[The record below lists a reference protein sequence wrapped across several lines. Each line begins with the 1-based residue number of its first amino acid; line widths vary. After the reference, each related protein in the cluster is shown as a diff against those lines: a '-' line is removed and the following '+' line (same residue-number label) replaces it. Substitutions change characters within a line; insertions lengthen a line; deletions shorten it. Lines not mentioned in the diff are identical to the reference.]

1 MNLNVELS
9 FIPDIGCRWNGRL
22 WARSASLLLHR
33 HFFLFTYLFIL
44 TFFFILETMSSFTIT
59 GCYIEIGWIITEE
72 VNSWPNFRGWLSR
85 ERLITVQSDAIDDL
99 RSCLHRI
106 IESFDQLSLS
116 VFCKKKFR
124 SFALDLVGCLAGIL
138 ERMGRV
144 TLNLSCINSNGV
156 YLFFTWL
163 LKRLLLFTSERPRI
177 LAPSA
182 RATPGSGSWGRG

>member
-1 MNLNVELS
+1 MWSYHSSPTSDAGEMEGYGQGRPHFYS
-9 FIPDIGCRWNGRL
+9 IGI
-22 WARSASLLLHR
+22 
-33 HFFLFTYLFIL
+33 FFLFTYLFIL
-44 TFFFILETMSSFTIT
+44 TFFYILETMSSFTIT
-59 GCYIEIGWIITEE
+59 GCYIEIGWIIAEE

-99 RSCLHRI
+99 RSCSHRI
-106 IESFDQLSLS
+106 IELFDQLSLS

-156 YLFFTWL
+156 YLFL
-163 LKRLLLFTSERPRI
+163 L
-177 LAPSA
+177 
-182 RATPGSGSWGRG
+182 GY